1 MERVFKSNMFVYG
14 EVGERLSGI
23 RESEIYQQSAQK
35 IENLII
41 NEMGNLKIAKKLE
54 ATNFQHNLIQ
64 LIDTKHNFYVGVTK
78 DNNVATY
85 SKTNNDIGN
94 LLYTHPIT
102 VKNIRII
109 KMCDNRLFVIG
120 DKMEVFEF
128 SKEKGEIGKSDY
140 LSLIKNPIKDR
151 ETVKLD
157 IYRIYRVGSDFRV
170 GFIGTVENPIVEGRS
185 DGLYISGAN
194 VLVKRIYKVYKG
206 TVAKENIE
214 ERFLQDGNTF
224 AVFRNFLPHI
234 EHGVF
239 MGKNNFGDS
248 YFQRIIEK
256 SYIIGETYINF
267 NERRNSGYDEVYKSS
282 YYNTDEIST
291 NIKGEL
297 NYGTLLDIISNA
309 VTVGIYQDRMV
320 FVSNGYLYFS
330 KKSDYF
336 DFRNDTKADSAFFFK
351 PTPIN
356 NIYPEMYDIYIGDKI
371 FAPTSHGVYVIS
383 TNNILTSGTYNV
395 FIASEITC
403 NEKTKY
409 SYKKGAALLN
419 GTFYYLT
426 DTNEIRC
433 VEQVPNSQGV
443 ETYSST
449 NLEKYEL
456 IPKFIGLD
464 KLKYNNKNYLISFKE
479 EKADT
484 LHLYEQLEY
493 KIFRRFSLKLD
504 KPINDFIFCNKYI
517 LGLIDGIAVKL
528 NETENNVAKAIL
540 RINPPYMKT
549 EKGGS
554 YSNDYSSRVLR
565 VFIKVLNENKE
576 AIKGI
581 KINDKVVTKNDI
593 ENDLFNVFKIETS
606 FPILNGFNIE
616 ITTKE
621 NNKIFEILGID
632 TKIDIVS
639 D

>member
-54 ATNFQHNLIQ
+54 STNFQHNLIQ
-64 LIDTKHNFYVGVTK
+64 LIDTKYNFYVGVTK
-78 DNNVATY
+78 DNKVATY
-85 SKTNNDIGN
+85 SKANGDIGN
-94 LLYTHPIT
+94 LLYTHNT
-102 VKNIRII
+102 EVKNIRII
-109 KMCDNRLFVIG
+109 KMCDDRLFVIG
-120 DKMEVFEF
+120 DTTEVFEF
-128 SKEKGEIGKSDY
+128 NKKKGEIGKSNY
-140 LSLIKNPIKDR
+140 LKLLKYPIKDR
-151 ETVKLD
+151 EPVKLD
-157 IYRIYRVGSDFRV
+157 IYRIYRVGNDFRV
-170 GFIGTVENPIVEGRS
+170 GLIGTVENPMIEGRD
-185 DGLYISGAN
+185 DGIFIAGAN
-194 VLVKRIYKVYKG
+194 VLVKRIYKVYRAN
-206 TVAKENIE
+206 VSKENIE
-214 ERFLQDGNTF
+214 SRFLQDGNTF

-234 EHGVF
+234 QHSLSIGQF
-239 MGKNNFGDS
+239 L
-248 YFQRIIEK
+248 FQIIIEK
-256 SYIIGETYINF
+256 SYYIGNTYIRF
-267 NERRNSGYDEVYKSS
+267 DQDSDSSYDEAYKSGYYKA
-282 YYNTDEIST
+282 DRVGIR
-291 NIKGEL
+291 KGEL
-297 NYGTLLDIISNA
+297 NYGTLLDIVSKLT
-309 VTVGIYQDRMV
+309 TVGIYQDRMV
-320 FVSNGYLYFS
+320 ILSDGYLYFS

-336 DFRNDTKADSAFFFK
+336 DFRNDTKTDSAFFFK

-371 FAPTSHGVYVIS
+371 FVPTSHGVYVIS

-456 IPKFIGLD
+456 IPKFVGLD
-464 KLKYNNKNYLISFKE
+464 KLKYNNKNYLIAFKE
-479 EKADT
+479 EKTDT
-484 LHLYEQLEY
+484 LYLYEQLEY

-504 KPINDFIFCNKYI
+504 KPINDFIFCNRYI
-517 LGLIDGIAVKL
+517 LGIENGTAIKL

-549 EKGGS
+549 DKGGS

-565 VFIKVLNENKE
+565 VFVKVLNENRE

>member
-1 MERVFKSNMFVYG
+1 MEKVFKSNMFVYG

-85 SKTNNDIGN
+85 SKANNDIGN

-120 DKMEVFEF
+120 DKIEVFEF
-128 SKEKGEIGKSDY
+128 NKEKGEIGKSDY

-194 VLVKRIYKVYKG
+194 VLVKRIYKVYK
-206 TVAKENIE
+206 ASISKENIGND
-214 ERFLQDGNTF
+214 FLIDGNTF
-224 AVFRNFLPHI
+224 AVFRNFLSAI
-234 EHGVF
+234 RYSKFIGR
-239 MGKNNFGDS
+239 NSFGDS
-248 YFQRIIEK
+248 IYQEIVEK
-256 SYIIGETYINF
+256 DYIIGNQYINF
-267 NERRNSGYDEVYKSS
+267 NYYDYNSYDNVYGSE
-282 YYNTDEIST
+282 YYKTDRIST

-336 DFRNDTKADSAFFFK
+336 DFRNDTKTDSAFFFK

-356 NIYPEMYDIYIGDKI
+356 NIYPEMYDMYVGDKI
-371 FAPTSHGVYVIS
+371 FVPTSQGVYVIS

-395 FIASEITC
+395 FIASEIAC

-409 SYKKGAALLN
+409 SHKKGAALLN

-456 IPKFIGLD
+456 IPKFAGLD
-464 KLKYNNKNYLISFKE
+464 KLKYNNKNYLVAFKE
-479 EKADT
+479 EKTDT
-484 LHLYEQLEY
+484 LYLYEQLEY
-493 KIFRRFSLKLD
+493 KVFRRFSLKLD
-504 KPINDFIFCNKYI
+504 KPISDFIFCNKHI
-517 LGLIDGIAVKL
+517 LCFIDGIAIKL

-565 VFIKVLNENKE
+565 VFIKVLNENRE

>member
-1 MERVFKSNMFVYG
+1 MEKVFKSNMFVYG

-54 ATNFQHNLIQ
+54 STNFQHNLIQ
-64 LIDTKHNFYVGVTK
+64 LIDTKYNFYVGVTK
-78 DNNVATY
+78 DNKVATY
-85 SKTNNDIGN
+85 SKVNGDIGN
-94 LLYTHPIT
+94 LLYNHNIE

-109 KMCDNRLFVIG
+109 KMCDDKLFVIG
-120 DKMEVFEF
+120 DTTEVFEF
-128 SKEKGEIGKSDY
+128 NKEKGEIGKSNY
-140 LSLIKNPIKDR
+140 LSLLKCPIKDR
-151 ETVKLD
+151 EPVKLD
-157 IYRIYRVGSDFRV
+157 IYRIYRVGNDFRV
-170 GFIGTVENPIVEGRS
+170 SLIGTVENPMIEGRD
-185 DGLYISGAN
+185 DGIFIAGAN
-194 VLVKRIYKVYKG
+194 VLVKRIYKVYRAN
-206 TVAKENIE
+206 VSKENIE
-214 ERFLQDGNTF
+214 PRFLQDGNTF
-224 AVFRNFLPHI
+224 AVFRNFLPQI
-234 EHGVF
+234 EYSIFIGR
-239 MGKNNFGDS
+239 NSFGDS
-248 YFQRIIEK
+248 YFQKITEK
-256 SYIIGETYINF
+256 GYILGNNYINLD
-267 NERRNSGYDEVYKSS
+267 NSNYSGGDSS
-282 YYNTDEIST
+282 YGGDYYKADYLGKM
-291 NIKGEL
+291 KGEL
-297 NYGTLLDIISNA
+297 NYGTSLNISNPT
-309 VTVGIYQDRMV
+309 TVGIYQDRMV
-320 FVSNGYLYFS
+320 ILSNGYLYFS

-336 DFRNDTKADSAFFFK
+336 DFRNDTKTDSAFFFK

-371 FAPTSHGVYVIS
+371 FVPTSQGVYVVS

-395 FIASEITC
+395 FIASEIAC

-409 SYKKGAALLN
+409 SYKKGATLLN
-419 GTFYYLT
+419 GTFYCLT

-433 VEQVPNSQGV
+433 IEQVPSSQGT

-456 IPKFIGLD
+456 IPKFVGLD
-464 KLKYNNKNYLISFKE
+464 KLKYNNKNYLIAFKE
-479 EKADT
+479 EKTDT
-484 LHLYEQLEY
+484 LYFYEQLEY

-504 KPINDFIFCNKYI
+504 KLINDFIFCDMHI
-517 LGLIDGIAVKL
+517 LGIADGTAIKL

-554 YSNDYSSRVLR
+554 YSNDYSSRVIR
-565 VFIKVLNENKE
+565 VFVKTLNENKE
-576 AIKGI
+576 AIKAI
-581 KINDKVVTKNDI
+581 KIKDKTIIKNIVDD
-593 ENDLFNVFKIETS
+593 DLFSVFKIETS

>member
-64 LIDTKHNFYVGVTK
+64 LIDTKYNFYIGVTK
-78 DNNVATY
+78 DNKIVTY
-85 SKTNNDIGN
+85 NKVNGDIGN
-94 LLYTHPIT
+94 LLYTHNIE

-109 KMCDNRLFVIG
+109 KMCDDRLFIIG
-120 DKMEVFEF
+120 DTTEVFEF
-128 SKEKGEIGKSDY
+128 NKEKGEIGKSNY
-140 LSLIKNPIKDR
+140 LSLLKYPIKDR
-151 ETVKLD
+151 EPVKLD
-157 IYRIYRVGSDFRV
+157 IYRIYRVGNDFRV
-170 GFIGTVENPIVEGRS
+170 SLIGTVENPMIEGRN
-185 DGLYISGAN
+185 DGIFIAGAN
-194 VLVKRIYKVYKG
+194 VLVKRIYKVYRAN
-206 TVAKENIE
+206 VSKENIE
-214 ERFLQDGNTF
+214 PSFLQDGNTF
-224 AVFRNFLPHI
+224 AVFRNFLPQLEQHI
-234 EHGVF
+234 F
-239 MGKNNFGDS
+239 QGKNSYGDS
-248 YFQRIIEK
+248 IYKVITEK
-256 SYIIGETYINF
+256 GYILGNNYINLDHS
-267 NERRNSGYDEVYKSS
+267 NYSGGDSS
-282 YYNTDEIST
+282 YGGGYYKANYLGK
-291 NIKGEL
+291 IKGEL
-297 NYGTLLDIISNA
+297 NYGTLLDVSKLT
-309 VTVGIYQDRMV
+309 TVGIYQDRMV

-336 DFRNDTKADSAFFFK
+336 DFRNDTKTDSAFFFK

-356 NIYPEMYDIYIGDKI
+356 NIYPEMYDMYVGDKI
-371 FAPTSHGVYVIS
+371 FVTTSQGVYVIS

-395 FIASEITC
+395 FIANEIAC

-409 SYKKGAALLN
+409 SYKKCATLLN

-456 IPKFIGLD
+456 MPKFTGID
-464 KLKYNNKNYLISFKE
+464 KLKYNNKNYLATFKE
-479 EKADT
+479 EKTDT
-484 LHLYEQLEY
+484 LYLYEQLEY
-493 KIFRRFSLKLD
+493 KVFRRFSLKLD
-504 KPINDFIFCNKYI
+504 KSINDFIFCNKYI
-517 LGLIDGIAVKL
+517 LGLIDGIATKL

-540 RINPPYMKT
+540 RINPPHMKT

-554 YSNDYSSRVLR
+554 YSNDYSSRVVR
-565 VFIKVLNENKE
+565 VFIKTLNENKE

-581 KINDKVVTKNDI
+581 KIKDKMIIKNIVDD
-593 ENDLFNVFKIETS
+593 DLFNIFKIETS
-606 FPILNGFNIE
+606 FPILNGFDIE
-616 ITTKE
+616 INTKE
-621 NNKIFEILGID
+621 NNKVFEILGID
-632 TKIDIVS
+632 TKIEVVS

>member
-54 ATNFQHNLIQ
+54 SANFQHNLIQ
-64 LIDTKHNFYVGVTK
+64 LIDTKYNFYVGVTK
-78 DNNVATY
+78 DNKVATY
-85 SKTNNDIGN
+85 SKANGDIGN
-94 LLYTHPIT
+94 LLYTHNIE

-109 KMCDNRLFVIG
+109 KMCDDRLFVIG
-120 DKMEVFEF
+120 DTTEVFEF
-128 SKEKGEIGKSDY
+128 NKEKGEIGKSNY
-140 LSLIKNPIKDR
+140 LRLLKYPIKDR
-151 ETVKLD
+151 EPVKLD
-157 IYRIYRVGSDFRV
+157 IYRIYRVGNDFRV
-170 GFIGTVENPIVEGRS
+170 GLIGTVENPMIEGVD
-185 DGLYISGAN
+185 DGIFIAGAN
-194 VLVKRIYKVYKG
+194 VLVKRIYKVYRAN
-206 TVAKENIE
+206 VSKEDIE
-214 ERFLQDGNTF
+214 PSFLQDGNTF
-224 AVFRNFLPHI
+224 AVFRNFLPRI
-234 EHGVF
+234 EYSIF
-239 MGKNNFGDS
+239 MGKNSFGDS
-248 YFQRIIEK
+248 ILQRIIEK
-256 SYIIGETYINF
+256 SYIIENVYVDF
-267 NERRNSGYDEVYKSS
+267 NKREDSSYDEVYKSS
-282 YYNTDEIST
+282 YYRANRILK
-291 NIKGEL
+291 IKGEL
-297 NYGTLLDIISNA
+297 NYGTLLDISNLT
-309 VTVGIYQDRMV
+309 TVGIYQDRMV

-336 DFRNDTKADSAFFFK
+336 DFRNDTKTDSAFFFK

-356 NIYPEMYDIYIGDKI
+356 NIYPEIFDIYVGDKI
-371 FAPTSHGVYVIS
+371 FIPTSQGVYVVS

-395 FIASEITC
+395 FIASEIAC

-409 SYKKGAALLN
+409 SYKKGATLLN
-419 GTFYYLT
+419 GTFYHLT
-426 DTNEIRC
+426 NTDEIRC
-433 VEQVPNSQGV
+433 IEQVPSSQGV

-456 IPKFIGLD
+456 IPKFTGLD
-464 KLKYNNKNYLISFKE
+464 KLKYNNKNYLIAFKK
-479 EKADT
+479 EKTDS
-484 LHLYEQLEY
+484 LYFYEQLEY

-504 KPINDFIFCNKYI
+504 KFISDFVFCNRYI
-517 LGLIDGIAVKL
+517 LGLIDDVAIKL

-565 VFIKVLNENKE
+565 VFVKVLNENKE

>member
-1 MERVFKSNMFVYG
+1 MERVFKSNLFVYG

-41 NEMGNLKIAKKLE
+41 NEMGNLKIAKKLGT
-54 ATNFQHNLIQ
+54 TNFQHNLIQ
-64 LIDTKHNFYVGVTK
+64 LIDTKYNFYVGVTK
-78 DNNVATY
+78 DIKVATY

-102 VKNIRII
+102 VKNVRII
-109 KMCDNRLFVIG
+109 KMCDDRLFVVG
-120 DKMEVFEF
+120 DTTEVFEF
-128 SKEKGEIGKSDY
+128 NKSDGKIGKSNY
-140 LSLIKNPIKDR
+140 LSLIKCPIKDR
-151 ETVKLD
+151 ETIKLD
-157 IYRIYRVGSDFRV
+157 IYKIYKVGANFRV
-170 GFIGTVENPIVEGRS
+170 GLIGTVENPLVQGSEY
-185 DGLYISGAN
+185 GLYISGAN
-194 VLVKRIYKVYKG
+194 IIVKRLYKVYKAG
-206 TVAKENIE
+206 VSASDIE
-214 ERFLQDGNTF
+214 PSFLVNGNTF
-224 AVFRNFLPHI
+224 AVFRNYTPKVEEILSQSQGSITYKIKKAHI
-234 EHGVF
+234 VGNRLVDLDDSSDNGYDSTYGSDYFKAERIGNV
-239 MGKNNFGDS
+239 KGDFN
-248 YFQRIIEK
+248 Y
-256 SYIIGETYINF
+256 GTVLTINF
-267 NERRNSGYDEVYKSS
+267 N
-282 YYNTDEIST
+282 
-291 NIKGEL
+291 IK
-297 NYGTLLDIISNA
+297 
-309 VTVGIYQDRMV
+309 TVGIYQDRMV
-320 FVSNGYLYFS
+320 IIGNDGYLYFS

-336 DFRNDTKADSAFFFK
+336 DFRNDTKTDSAFFFK

-356 NIYPEMYDIYIGDKI
+356 NIYPEIYDIYAGDKI
-371 FAPTSHGVYVIS
+371 FIPTSQGVYVVS

-395 FIASEITC
+395 FIASEIAC

-419 GTFYYLT
+419 GTFCYLT

-433 VEQVPNSQGV
+433 VEQVPNSQGA
-443 ETYSST
+443 ENYSST

-456 IPKFIGLD
+456 IPKFYGLD
-464 KLKYNNKNYLISFKE
+464 KLKYNNKNYLIAFKE
-479 EKADT
+479 EKTDT
-484 LHLYEQLEY
+484 LYLYEQLEY

-504 KPINDFIFCNKYI
+504 KPINDFIFCNRYI
-517 LGLIDGIAVKL
+517 LGIENGTAIKL

-565 VFIKVLNENKE
+565 VFVKVLNENRE

-593 ENDLFNVFKIETS
+593 ENDLFNVFKIEAS

-632 TKIDIVS
+632 TKIDVIS

>member
-120 DKMEVFEF
+120 DKIEVFEF

-194 VLVKRIYKVYKG
+194 VLVKRIYKVYK
-206 TVAKENIE
+206 ASISKENIGND
-214 ERFLQDGNTF
+214 FLIDGNTF
-224 AVFRNFLPHI
+224 AVFRNFLPAI
-234 EHGVF
+234 RYSKFIGRN
-239 MGKNNFGDS
+239 GFGDS
-248 YFQRIIEK
+248 IFQEIVEK
-256 SYIIGETYINF
+256 DYIIGNQYINF
-267 NERRNSGYDEVYKSS
+267 N
-282 YYNTDEIST
+282 YYNYNSYDNVYGSEYYETDRIYK
-291 NIKGEL
+291 IKGEL

-336 DFRNDTKADSAFFFK
+336 DFRNDTKVDSAFFFK

-456 IPKFIGLD
+456 IPKFVGLD

-484 LHLYEQLEY
+484 LYLYEQLEY

-517 LGLIDGIAVKL
+517 LGFIDGMTVKL

>member
-1 MERVFKSNMFVYG
+1 MEKVFKSNMFVYG

-64 LIDTKHNFYVGVTK
+64 LIDTKYNFYVGVTK
-78 DNNVATY
+78 DNKVATY
-85 SKTNNDIGN
+85 SKANGDIGN
-94 LLYTHPIT
+94 LLYTHNIEG
-102 VKNIRII
+102 KNIRII
-109 KMCDNRLFVIG
+109 KMCDDKLFVIG
-120 DKMEVFEF
+120 DTTEVFEF
-128 SKEKGEIGKSDY
+128 NKEKGEIGKSNY
-140 LSLIKNPIKDR
+140 LSLLKCPIKDR
-151 ETVKLD
+151 EPVKLD
-157 IYRIYRVGSDFRV
+157 IYRIYGVGNDFRV
-170 GFIGTVENPIVEGRS
+170 SLIGTVENPMIEGRD
-185 DGLYISGAN
+185 DGIFIAGAN
-194 VLVKRIYKVYKG
+194 VLVKRIYKVYRAN
-206 TVAKENIE
+206 VSKENIE
-214 ERFLQDGNTF
+214 PRFLQDGNTF
-224 AVFRNFLPHI
+224 AVFRNFLPQI
-234 EHGVF
+234 EYSIFVGR
-239 MGKNNFGDS
+239 NSFGDS
-248 YFQRIIEK
+248 YFQKITEK
-256 SYIIGETYINF
+256 GYILGNNYIDLG
-267 NERRNSGYDEVYKSS
+267 NSNSSGGDS
-282 YYNTDEIST
+282 YYGGGYYKAERLGK
-291 NIKGEL
+291 IKGEL
-297 NYGTLLDIISNA
+297 NYGTSLNISNPT
-309 VTVGIYQDRMV
+309 TVGIYQDRMV

-336 DFRNDTKADSAFFFK
+336 DFRNDTKTDSAFFFK

-356 NIYPEMYDIYIGDKI
+356 NIYPEIYDMYVGDKI
-371 FAPTSHGVYVIS
+371 FVPTSQGVYVIS

-395 FIASEITC
+395 FIASEIAC

-409 SYKKGAALLN
+409 SYKKGATLLN
-419 GTFYYLT
+419 GTFYCLT
-426 DTNEIRC
+426 NTNEIRC
-433 VEQVPNSQGV
+433 IEQVPNSQGT

-456 IPKFIGLD
+456 IPKFVGLD
-464 KLKYNNKNYLISFKE
+464 KLKYNNKNYLIAFKE
-479 EKADT
+479 EKTDT
-484 LHLYEQLEY
+484 LYFYEQLEY

-504 KPINDFIFCNKYI
+504 KPISDFIFCNKNI
-517 LGLIDGIAVKL
+517 LGFTDGTAIKL
-528 NETENNVAKAIL
+528 NETENNIAKAIL

-565 VFIKVLNENKE
+565 VFIKVLNENRE

>member
-54 ATNFQHNLIQ
+54 STNFQHNLIQ
-64 LIDTKHNFYVGVTK
+64 LIDTKYNFYVGVTK
-78 DNNVATY
+78 DNKIVTY
-85 SKTNNDIGN
+85 NKVNGDIGN
-94 LLYTHPIT
+94 LLYTHNIE

-109 KMCDNRLFVIG
+109 KMCDDRLFVIG
-120 DKMEVFEF
+120 DTTEVFEF
-128 SKEKGEIGKSDY
+128 NKEKGEIGKSNY
-140 LSLIKNPIKDR
+140 LDLIKNPIKDR
-151 ETVKLD
+151 EPVKLD
-157 IYRIYRVGSDFRV
+157 IYRIYRVGSDYRV
-170 GFIGTVENPIVEGRS
+170 GLIGTVENPLIEGKD
-185 DGLYISGAN
+185 DGIFIAGAN
-194 VLVKRIYKVYKG
+194 VLVKRIYKVYRAN
-206 TVAKENIE
+206 VSKENIE
-214 ERFLQDGNTF
+214 PSFLQDGNTF
-224 AVFRNFLPHI
+224 AVFRNFLPQI
-234 EHGVF
+234 EYSIF
-239 MGKNNFGDS
+239 MGRNSFGDS

-256 SYIIGETYINF
+256 SYIIEKVYVDF
-267 NERRNSGYDEVYKSS
+267 DKREDSSYDEVYKSS
-282 YYNTDEIST
+282 YYRANRILK
-291 NIKGEL
+291 IKGEL
-297 NYGTLLDIISNA
+297 NYGTLLDIVSKLT
-309 VTVGIYQDRMV
+309 TVGIYQDRMV

-336 DFRNDTKADSAFFFK
+336 DFRNDTKTDSAFFFK

-356 NIYPEMYDIYIGDKI
+356 NIYPEFYDIYMGDKI
-371 FAPTSHGVYVIS
+371 FVPTSQGVYVVS

-395 FIASEITC
+395 FIASEIAC

-409 SYKKGAALLN
+409 SYKKGATLLN
-419 GTFYYLT
+419 GTFYCLT

-433 VEQVPNSQGV
+433 IEQVPSSQGV

-456 IPKFIGLD
+456 IPKFTGLD
-464 KLKYNNKNYLISFKE
+464 KLKYNNKNYLIAFKE
-479 EKADT
+479 EKTDI
-484 LHLYEQLEY
+484 LYLYEQLEY

-504 KPINDFIFCNKYI
+504 KLINDFIFCDMHI
-517 LGLIDGIAVKL
+517 LGIADGTAIKL

-554 YSNDYSSRVLR
+554 YSNDYSSRVIR
-565 VFIKVLNENKE
+565 VFVKTLNENKE
-576 AIKGI
+576 AIKSI
-581 KINDKVVTKNDI
+581 KIKDKTIIKNIVDD
-593 ENDLFNVFKIETS
+593 DLFSVFKIETS
-606 FPILNGFNIE
+606 FPILNGFDIE
-616 ITTKE
+616 IDTKE
-621 NNKIFEILGID
+621 NNKVFEILGID

>member
-64 LIDTKHNFYVGVTK
+64 LIDTKYNFYVGVTK
-78 DNNVATY
+78 DNKVATY
-85 SKTNNDIGN
+85 RKINGDIGN
-94 LLYTHPIT
+94 LLYTHNIE
-102 VKNIRII
+102 VQNIRII
-109 KMCDNRLFVIG
+109 KMCDDRLFVIG
-120 DKMEVFEF
+120 DTTEVFEF
-128 SKEKGEIGKSDY
+128 RKEKGEIGKSNY
-140 LSLIKNPIKDR
+140 LSLLKYPIKDR
-151 ETVKLD
+151 EPVKLD
-157 IYRIYRVGSDFRV
+157 IYRIYRVGNDFRISL
-170 GFIGTVENPIVEGRS
+170 IGTVENPIIEGMEN
-185 DGLYISGAN
+185 GIFIAGAN
-194 VLVKRIYKVYKG
+194 MLVKRIYKVYRG
-206 TVAKENIE
+206 VVTKENIDPS
-214 ERFLQDGNTF
+214 FLQNGNTF
-224 AVFRNFLPHI
+224 AVFRNFLPQIEYHI
-234 EHGVF
+234 FEGT
-239 MGKNNFGDS
+239 NNFGES
-248 YFQRIIEK
+248 TYKVITEK
-256 SYIIGETYINF
+256 GYILGNKYINF
-267 NERRNSGYDEVYKSS
+267 GYSS
-282 YYNTDEIST
+282 YNGFDDYYGGEYFKADYLGK
-291 NIKGEL
+291 IKGEL
-297 NYGTLLDIISNA
+297 NYGTISDISKLT
-309 VTVGIYQDRMV
+309 TVGIYQDRMV
-320 FVSNGYLYFS
+320 FVSNGNLFFS
-330 KKSDYF
+330 KKSNYF
-336 DFRNDTKADSAFFFK
+336 DFRNDTKTDSAFFFK

-356 NIYPEMYDIYIGDKI
+356 NIYPEMYDMYVGDKI
-371 FAPTSHGVYVIS
+371 FVPTSQGVYVIS

-419 GTFYYLT
+419 GTFYHLT
-426 DTNEIRC
+426 NTDEIRC
-433 VEQVPNSQGV
+433 IEQVPSSQGV

-456 IPKFIGLD
+456 IPKFTGLD
-464 KLKYNNKNYLISFKE
+464 KLKYNNKNYLIAFKK
-479 EKADT
+479 EKTDS
-484 LHLYEQLEY
+484 LYFYEQLEY

-504 KPINDFIFCNKYI
+504 KFISDFVFCNRYI
-517 LGLIDGIAVKL
+517 LGLIDDVAIKL

-565 VFIKVLNENKE
+565 VFVKVLNENKE
-576 AIKGI
+576 AIKAI

>member
-1 MERVFKSNMFVYG
+1 MEKVFKSNMFVYG

-54 ATNFQHNLIQ
+54 VTNFQHNLIQ
-64 LIDTKHNFYVGVTK
+64 LIDTKYNFYVGVTK

-85 SKTNNDIGN
+85 GKTNNDIGN
-94 LLYTHPIT
+94 LLYAHPIT

-109 KMCDNRLFVIG
+109 KMCDERLFVIG
-120 DKMEVFEF
+120 DITEVFEF
-128 SKEKGEIGKSDY
+128 NIENGEIGKSNY
-140 LSLIKNPIKDR
+140 LDLIKLPIKER
-151 ETVKLD
+151 EDVSFD
-157 IYRIYRVGSDFRV
+157 VYRVYKVGGDYRV
-170 GFIGTVENPIVEGRS
+170 ALIGTFTNPVLSYNENDRSVTIGDSVKVEVF
-185 DGLYISGAN
+185 Y
-194 VLVKRIYKVYKG
+194 KIYKASVS
-206 TVAKENIE
+206 KENIDPNLL
-214 ERFLQDGNTF
+214 RDGFTF
-224 AVFRNFLPHI
+224 AVFKNYLPYVGHNVSA
-234 EHGVF
+234 GDKK
-239 MGKNNFGDS
+239 MG
-248 YFQRIIEK
+248 RIIER
-256 SYIIGETYINF
+256 SYIIGNSTITFGYGEPYSGAIISKRDETY
-267 NERRNSGYDEVYKSS
+267 RSVYYRFKGF
-282 YYNTDEIST
+282 E
-291 NIKGEL
+291 KGEFS
-297 NYGTLLDIISNA
+297 YGKLLKINKNIT
-309 VTVGIYQDRMV
+309 TVGIFQDRMV
-320 FVSNGYLYFS
+320 ILNDGYLYFS

-336 DFRNDTKADSAFFFK
+336 DFRNDTKIDSAFFFK

-356 NIYPEMYDIYIGDKI
+356 NVYPEIYDVYIGDKI
-371 FAPTSHGVYVIS
+371 FVPTSQGIYVIS

-395 FIASEITC
+395 FIANEIAC
-403 NEKTKY
+403 NEKIKY
-409 SYKKGAALLN
+409 SYKKGATLLN

-456 IPKFIGLD
+456 IPKFTGLD
-464 KLKYNNKNYLISFKE
+464 KLKYNNKNYLAAFKE
-479 EKADT
+479 EKTDT
-484 LHLYEQLEY
+484 LYLYEQLEY
-493 KIFRRFSLKLD
+493 KVFRRFSLKLD
-504 KPINDFIFCNKYI
+504 KPISDFIFSNKHI
-517 LGLIDGIAVKL
+517 LGFIDGIAIKL

-565 VFIKVLNENKE
+565 VFIKVLNENRE